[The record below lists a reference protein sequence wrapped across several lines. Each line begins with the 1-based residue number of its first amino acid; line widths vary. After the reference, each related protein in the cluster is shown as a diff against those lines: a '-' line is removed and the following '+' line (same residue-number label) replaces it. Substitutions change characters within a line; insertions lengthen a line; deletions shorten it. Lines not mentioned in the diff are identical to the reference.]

1 MFYLVLGLCTVIMT
15 FSIARYFAVKTRL
28 VEKTINETIA
38 RKLLTSKHSAELHR
52 LREEN
57 GIMRNLLMDMVE
69 NEASVA
75 AVNQNISSAEK
86 QRIVGA
92 IGQRRREIF
101 AEAMYTLQHSD
112 KTGTRAT
119 NPAE

>member
-1 MFYLVLGLCTVIMT
+1 MFYLVLGLCAVIVT
-15 FSIARYFAVKTRL
+15 FFTARYFAVKTRL

-38 RKLLTSKHSAELHR
+38 RKLLTTKHSAELNR

-69 NEASVA
+69 NEASIA
-75 AVNQNISSAEK
+75 AINQNISSTEK

-92 IGQRRREIF
+92 MALRRREIF
-101 AEAMYTLQHSD
+101 AEAMYTLQHSE
-112 KTGTRAT
+112 KIGARAANLT
-119 NPAE
+119 E

>member
-1 MFYLVLGLCTVIMT
+1 MFYVVLGLCAVIVT
-15 FSIARYFAVKTRL
+15 FFVARYFAVKTRL

-57 GIMRNLLMDMVE
+57 GVMRNLLADMLE
-69 NEASVA
+69 NEASVT
-75 AVNQNISSAEK
+75 AVNQKVSSTEK

-92 IGQRRREIF
+92 IAQRRREIF
-101 AEAMYTLQHSD
+101 AEAMYTLQHSE
-112 KTGTRAT
+112 KTGARAS
-119 NPAE
+119 NLAE